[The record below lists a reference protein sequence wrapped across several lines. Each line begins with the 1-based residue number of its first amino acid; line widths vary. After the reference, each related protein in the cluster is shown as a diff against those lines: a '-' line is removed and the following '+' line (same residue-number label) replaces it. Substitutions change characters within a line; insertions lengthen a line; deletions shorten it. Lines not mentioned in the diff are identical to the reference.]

1 MLRDALCVF
10 FASVLVLCG
19 ITATAQQDAHFTQYM
34 FNSVYLTPSAAG
46 ASGVT
51 EATAIHRSQWLGY
64 ESSFN
69 DGTAPSSQLV
79 SFSAPI
85 HRLKSGFAT
94 YILNDKLG
102 PQNNLEVQA
111 MYAYHLGIRENKLSF
126 GIKLGIYSQT
136 LDFNKYRLIQPNDP
150 LLIDPGTGQLRTGK
164 ESQIRPDLGLG
175 LMYRTE
181 KYYAAIGFNHL
192 IKSEFDFGVS
202 QRNAL
207 VNHMN
212 FTAGYFYDVNF
223 DLQLNPTVLLK
234 TDFNEFSV
242 DVGVLATLRNTMW
255 GGLSFRSGEAA
266 NLLLGYSFL
275 KDKALR
281 LGYAIDVVVKDR
293 AAKENFSHEILLTYQ
308 LPVSVGVGKKI
319 VRTPRYRH

>member
-1 MLRDALCVF
+1 MVQSALRVF
-10 FASVLVLCG
+10 FALVTWLFVV
-19 ITATAQQDAHFTQYM
+19 TALAQQDAHFTQYM
-34 FNSVYLTPSAAG
+34 FNSVYLTPAAAG

-69 DGTAPSSQLV
+69 DGGAPTSQLV

-126 GIKLGIYSQT
+126 GLKLGIYSQT

-150 LLIDPGTGQLRTGK
+150 LLIDPNTGQLRTGK

-175 LMYRTE
+175 ILYRTE
-181 KYYAAIGFNHL
+181 KYYAGIGFNHL
-192 IKSEFDFGVS
+192 LKSEFDFGVS

-223 DLQLNPTVLLK
+223 DLQLNPTILVK

-242 DVGVLATLRNTMW
+242 DLGVVATLRNTMW

-266 NLLLGYSFL
+266 NLLMGYSFL
-275 KDKALR
+275 KDKSLR
-281 LGYAIDVVVKDR
+281 LGYAIDVVVKGR
-293 AAKENFSHEILLTYQ
+293 AAKENFSHELLLTYQ